1 MLARA
6 PLLLL
11 LAGAAAGASGG
22 PPAAAA
28 AAPPRLIISCIVDDL
43 GFGDLGYAGS
53 GIATPHLDRLRAE
66 GVELSSFYA
75 QPICTPTRGSFLTSR
90 YALLLGLQGRA
101 TVQQGQAWGLDLGE
115 QTFVS
120 ALQGSG
126 WATHMVGKVH
136 LGADHWRRT
145 PTYRGFDSFV
155 GYLYGAEDY
164 YTHVLGGG
172 FDLRNDSR
180 PECGPGCSRNI
191 AREFN
196 GTYSSQLFGAE
207 VARLV
212 AGVPASGKPTY
223 IHFTPQSVHAPNEAP
238 AAAVAPYLPIFGPNN
253 TIRAV
258 HAGAVACLD
267 ASIGEIMG
275 AVAAAGLED
284 DTLLVLHADNGGP
297 LGPAG
302 DGTMASNYPLRGGKH
317 SVFEGGTHVAAFAWG
332 ARWLGAGVN
341 RSWPGLAHVT
351 DVGLTLLEAAG
362 VAPLPPLP
370 GRPLSGRSFWAPLTG
385 GRNASDRDELIV
397 NVDYTYPAQAA
408 IVMPRDDA
416 GQAWKLIVGFPTSAP
431 AVGEEFDGA
440 WSGRDGLPE
449 QPQPGPPLGKP
460 PAERPAAPGWPLTDS
475 ESVVARARPPTQT
488 LASAWA
494 RPLPLPAPPLTAS
507 PRRHCSDADA
517 LRPGGGPARDEE
529 RLAGAPRRSCGAHGA
544 PRRVGR

>member
-1 MLARA
+1 
-6 PLLLL
+6 
-11 LAGAAAGASGG
+11 
-22 PPAAAA
+22 
-28 AAPPRLIISCIVDDL
+28 
-43 GFGDLGYAGS
+43 
-53 GIATPHLDRLRAE
+53 
-66 GVELSSFYA
+66 
-75 QPICTPTRGSFLTSR
+75 
-90 YALLLGLQGRA
+90 
-101 TVQQGQAWGLDLGE
+101 
-115 QTFVS
+115 
-120 ALQGSG
+120 
-126 WATHMVGKVH
+126 
-136 LGADHWRRT
+136 
-145 PTYRGFDSFV
+145 
-155 GYLYGAEDY
+155 
-164 YTHVLGGG
+164 
-172 FDLRNDSR
+172 
-180 PECGPGCSRNI
+180 
-191 AREFN
+191 
-196 GTYSSQLFGAE
+196 
-207 VARLV
+207 
-212 AGVPASGKPTY
+212 VPASGKPTY

-253 TIRAV
+253 TVRAI

-397 NVDYTYPAQAA
+397 NIDYTYPAQAA
-408 IVMPRDDA
+408 IVMPRDVQT
-416 GQAWKLIVGFPTSAP
+416 GQIWKLIVGFPTAAP
-431 AVGEEFDGA
+431 AVGQEFDGS

-475 ESVVARARPPTQT
+475 ESRERGHALALARPPAAGRG
-488 LASAWA
+488 ASLFPP
-494 RPLPLPAPPLTAS
+494 RLSPSLPAPLPQ
-507 PRRHCSDADA
+507 
-517 LRPGGGPARDEE
+517 
-529 RLAGAPRRSCGAHGA
+529 
-544 PRRVGR
+544 